1 MKPRW
6 YELRLT
12 LPGRPPFRQVFSGE
26 DLEAA
31 IGVAASRFP
40 QAEIDV
46 PAPSA
51 KAELVRSRNGPK
63 VTRRE
68 IQRLLKCQSS
78 QPRGNE
84 S

>member
-51 KAELVRSRNGPK
+51 KVELARSKNGPK
-63 VTRRE
+63 KTRQQ
-68 IQRLLKCQSS
+68 IQRFLKCQSS
-78 QPRGNE
+78 TPLGSE